1 MEHYST
7 GGNIHS
13 SKVSAGNSGQR
24 LIPDTYIV
32 LNNSRIPASIIWY
45 ANAVPYQSCAQTAF
59 FLFVWG
65 RRKKGSGGFPTH
77 FLCSRIYN
85 F

>member
-32 LNNSRIPASIIWY
+32 LNNSRIPASIIWH
-45 ANAVPYQSCAQTAF
+45 ANAVPY
-59 FLFVWG
+59 
-65 RRKKGSGGFPTH
+65 
-77 FLCSRIYN
+77 
-85 F
+85 